1 MVEAPLVA
9 DLVLSVNPAN
19 SQAPEIDCTGV
30 SSFVEIKSDGKQEPR
45 ADGYTPLKRLTKIRA
60 GRHVGMFTGVRW
72 CSLTFAGVRWC
83 SLTFT
88 GVRRTAT
95 KQPSR
100 QLPADH
106 FAKADRE

>member
-72 CSLTFAGVRWC
+72 CSLTFAGV
-83 SLTFT
+83 
-88 GVRRTAT
+88 
-95 KQPSR
+95 
-100 QLPADH
+100 H
-106 FAKADRE
+106 